1 MYQYKVRLD
10 VYGGEATVGSVD
22 VATRDYWIERGLD
35 SLESHV
41 TRDDVTDV
49 PTEHNLYP
57 SFEHDDL
64 IHTNGVE
71 FKGINQIQVVD
82 LSTDEEEFVSFMDE
96 DCITDNAWVIND
108 TRPVIPSDHVIFN
121 CTSIVKGFWE
131 YETIQT
137 QEPFDMSKLE
147 FFLYHVNGIFIVDH
161 LAYDGM
167 RLDYVDSSTRKI
179 EFLVSFD

>member
-1 MYQYKVRLD
+1 MYQYKVILD
-10 VYGGEATVGSVD
+10 VYGGEVTVGSIP
-22 VATRDYWIERGLD
+22 TPTYDYWTQRGLET
-35 SLESHV
+35 LRSHL
-41 TRDDVTDV
+41 TLDDIPDV
-49 PTEHNLYP
+49 PIEHQLYP
-57 SFEHDDL
+57 WFEHDDL

-108 TRPVIPSDHVIFN
+108 TRPVIPPDHVILN
-121 CTSIVKGFWE
+121 CTSIEKGYWV

-137 QEPFDMSKLE
+137 QERFDISKLE

-161 LAYDGM
+161 LTYDGM
-167 RLDYVDSSTRKI
+167 TLDYVGSSTREI

>member
-1 MYQYKVRLD
+1 MYQYKVILD
-10 VYGGEATVGSVD
+10 VYGGEVTVGSIP
-22 VATRDYWIERGLD
+22 TPTYDYWTQRGLET
-35 SLESHV
+35 LRSHL
-41 TRDDVTDV
+41 TLDDIPDV
-49 PTEHNLYP
+49 PIEHQLYP
-57 SFEHDDL
+57 WFEHDDL

-82 LSTDEEEFVSFMDE
+82 LSTDEEEFVSFLDE

-108 TRPVIPSDHVIFN
+108 TRPVIPPDHVILN
-121 CTSIVKGFWE
+121 CTSIEKGCWE

-137 QEPFDMSKLE
+137 QEPFDISKLE

-161 LAYDGM
+161 LTYDGM
-167 RLDYVDSSTRKI
+167 RLDCVDGSTREI